1 MKNDLLGKKTVTVV
15 IVDDEDHCIKSLHNY
30 LDADPGIS
38 VVASITDSGL
48 AVAEIIEKKPDL
60 LFLDIQMPG
69 KSGFD
74 ILGEL
79 QRAGVKPCVIFV
91 TAFENFAIQAIKAS
105 AFDYILKPVDRNE
118 LAVAVERAI
127 NQINGRE
134 PERSYS
140 LLLEMTSRKKL
151 RFNTA
156 GGFILIDPSE
166 IVYIQADW
174 NYSEIHLGK
183 DKYEVVVVNLG
194 EIEKMLPAA
203 GFARIGRSVIV
214 NLKYLSKVQ
223 RTKRLCILKKD
234 EEIFQFK
241 IPLLRIRDLEKLL

>member
-1 MKNDLLGKKTVTVV
+1 MKNDFLHERTVTAM
-15 IVDDEDHCIKSLHNY
+15 IVDDEDHCIKSLHDY
-30 LDADPGIS
+30 ILSDPRIS
-38 VVASITDSGL
+38 VVASVTDPVP
-48 AVAEIIEKKPDL
+48 ATAEIIEKKPDL

-74 ILGEL
+74 ILGEIH
-79 QRAGVKPCVIFV
+79 RAGVKPCVIFV

-105 AFDYILKPVDRNE
+105 AFDYLLKPVDRTE

-134 PERSYS
+134 PERNYS

-151 RFNTA
+151 KFNTA
-156 GGFILIDPSE
+156 GGFFLIDPSD

-183 DKYEVVVVNLG
+183 EKYEVVVVNLG
-194 EIEKMLPAA
+194 EIEKMLPPSE
-203 GFARIGRSVIV
+203 FARISRSVIV

-223 RTKRLCILKKD
+223 RIKRLCILNKD
-234 EEIFQFK
+234 GEVFQFR